1 MCKIIN
7 WKKSRMSWSKEFL
20 QKSIFLAE
28 LVNNIYSHYS
38 GNERDDCQSLL
49 SSFHHG
55 TSPDSRARYS
65 IQGSVVRRGPLF
77 KIYFTLCVV
86 LCDWRFYKG
95 SSLALDDPAPPGHL
109 EGGSTL
115 IYGSRNSSPGLT
127 RISLPSSSYV
137 RNAHSAE
144 VPRESICF
152 VPVYCIMSKSP
163 SAGLQTYWWQD
174 LQARLTFTFS

>member
-1 MCKIIN
+1 MREMIVRVCWVVSITEPLRTLGQDIP
-7 WKKSRMSWSKEFL
+7 SRGVSSVED
-20 QKSIFLAE
+20 
-28 LVNNIYSHYS
+28 HYL
-38 GNERDDCQSLL
+38 RFTLL
-49 SSFHHG
+49 
-55 TSPDSRARYS
+55 
-65 IQGSVVRRGPLF
+65 
-77 KIYFTLCVV
+77 LCVV

-144 VPRESICF
+144 VPRENICF